1 MRDRA
6 VKCLQKAIEVGKMQH
21 SDLHEDIRNS
31 NAPWLLASK
40 TILPPLGVITVRS
53 VRIWWPCMVRP
64 SVRHTTSTGHC

>member
-53 VRIWWPCMVRP
+53 VRTVRP
-64 SVRHTTSTGHC
+64 HTTLVLKQGKLEILNL